1 MQRYLVLVIAP
12 ISIMIS
18 ILIALSTAH
27 AGQAVIVDRIVATV
41 DSDVITYSDLK
52 IERTFNMT
60 NAPEREVL
68 QELIDRRLL
77 LIEAKKF
84 KITETEEESQKTQ
97 QRFNEIKDILGKEK
111 FSENLKEYNLTEPD
125 IIKMLKEKYLAEK
138 FVSFRINFFVIIPDN
153 SIKAY
158 YTEHKNDFMDTKL
171 ESVYEEIKSRLFQS
185 ESRKRLQEYMVQI
198 RKKAKITIN
207 NSVKQ

>member
-1 MQRYLVLVIAP
+1 MYYRQRYRIFVIAL
-12 ISIMIS
+12 MS
-18 ILIALSTAH
+18 ILVALSTAH
-27 AGQAVIVDRIVATV
+27 AVPAVLVDRVVATV
-41 DSDVITYSDLK
+41 DSDVITYSDIK

-60 NAPEREVL
+60 SVPVEEVL

-84 KITETEEESQKTQ
+84 KIIETEEEGRKTQ
-97 QRFNEIKDILGKEK
+97 QRLTEIKDKLGEEK
-111 FSENLKEYNLTEPD
+111 FSENLKHYNLTEPD

-158 YTEHKNDFMDTKL
+158 YTEHKSDFIDTKL
-171 ESVYEEIKSRLFQS
+171 EDVYEEIKSKLFQI

-198 RKKAKITIN
+198 RRKAKITIN
-207 NSVKQ
+207 NSVK